1 LKDLKGLLY
10 ILIYIKI
17 RKLKRKLNMEIE
29 KVPRR
34 ERRHFRKYIN
44 GEIVYS
50 DVPFG
55 HEEKHNYSSKTYQ
68 DNSEEEDNIKS
79 LLDVG
84 QKKKLIVHKDE
95 KIQKVLRNISD
106 IVAPDIDSIADAI
119 YSQVS
124 NDDNLNNFKKEE
136 IQETIKSSKHYRA
149 SKDES
154 GEIVETDN
162 MKSLVEDVFNQ
173 LESEEIRNENKL
185 APKKETSKKK
195 EEPSKKNV
203 KEEKKTKKK
212 EDSDIQD
219 LLDDDSDSLDLEEDN
234 EDDLGLKF

>member
-1 LKDLKGLLY
+1 
-10 ILIYIKI
+10 
-17 RKLKRKLNMEIE
+17 MEIE

-68 DNSEEEDNIKS
+68 DNSEEDDNIKS

-124 NDDNLNNFKKEE
+124 KDDNLNSFKKEE
-136 IQETIKSSKHYRA
+136 IEKTIKSSKHYRA
-149 SKDES
+149 SKDDS

-173 LESEEIRNENKL
+173 LESEEIRNENKSNV
-185 APKKETSKKK
+185 KKETSKKK
-195 EEPSKKNV
+195 EEPSKKII

-219 LLDDDSDSLDLEEDN
+219 LLDDDSDPLDLEEDN